1 MDANDVEFLSRET
14 VYRGYTTVERW
25 RLRHRTFAGGWST
38 PIQREVIERGH
49 AVAVL
54 PYDPTR
60 DAVVLIEQFRPGA
73 FGAGMSPW
81 IVEVI
86 AGIIDPGETPET
98 VAMREALE
106 EAGCRL
112 TELMPISK
120 ILVSPG
126 ILTESVT
133 LYCGRCDAA
142 GVGGVHGLVEEGEDI
157 RAFAIAVDEAL
168 NLLADGRVD
177 NAVAVVALQ
186 WLALNRERIGM
197 TWR

>member
-1 MDANDVEFLSRET
+1 MDANDVEFLTREA

-25 RLRHRTFAGGWST
+25 RLRHRTFAGGWSA

-49 AVAVL
+49 AAAVL
-54 PYDPTR
+54 PYDPAR
-60 DAVVLIEQFRPGA
+60 DEVVLIEQFRPGA
-73 FGAGMSPW
+73 LGAGMNPW

-98 VAMREALE
+98 VAIREAME

-112 TELMPISK
+112 TELLPISNF
-120 ILVSPG
+120 LVSPG

-142 GVGGVHGLVEEGEDI
+142 GLGGVHGLDHEGEDI
-157 RAFAIAVDEAL
+157 RAFTLGFEGAL
-168 NLLADGRVD
+168 DLLAGGRVD
-177 NAVAVVALQ
+177 NAVALVALQ
-186 WLALNRERIGM
+186 WLALNRDRVRKA
-197 TWR
+197 WR